1 MATSIFNADSS
12 EVTGTS
18 GVVKSGSTY
27 VMTGTSA
34 QIDIIADA
42 GAGKAYDHSTAQESK
57 SGVGAYLL
65 DSSPT
70 AVETS
75 YRKGYPQ
82 FVGASAFDTDLSLVG
97 NADDGAWQ
105 SIFFVGT
112 PVDQRLAYDRGVDP
126 DPANGG
132 RLSNIHWFG
141 TYTARSVKNTEIYG
155 SDNAG
160 DYTGD
165 YATDNAMVLL
175 WSGVVPQHSAL
186 NEADWYDLTFT
197 SLSSHRYLIF
207 KFADNWGDITAMGI
221 RRFEVAVP
229 LAIDYDLTDDSGAT
243 NYINAGDISA
253 VQSVS
258 NTGFQNEGTR
268 LHITGAI
275 GAVWNS
281 YTIDDY
287 NTDVTPPDDPVGGKS
302 YDSDIWGM
310 WWPQSTDD
318 TAITRMKK
326 VVDGTTTYLAEVGG
340 FPVFQSAEPTT
351 TWYTFSRSDLT
362 ASSQINAYEADD
374 IVATS
379 VAYWVKHVDTSGN
392 ESAWVVLTN
401 ETLDTLTTPTGFTI
415 ADVGDYSGNWLV
427 SATADA
433 GNTVIVLD
441 SDGDEVTAFSADDGS
456 IQTCA
461 LTVGDDYTAVAMRS
475 GKLISVATSAVTA
488 PALATPESVSA
499 GTIAINGT
507 SGTEMYIG
515 YTPNAAA
522 PASSATLHVIDYASG
537 SETTYTLVSGSNTI
551 TIVPGAIYLFAVSY
565 YDASGALSGLGSFL
579 FIRAVSTG
587 EGDDFTVYWKT
598 DYDADWESVSF
609 NSTEDRIRIPTNR
622 RGHWLQWEI
631 RGDAQNQRFELQNTG
646 MEVRLA
652 GPSYGARQ
660 S

>member
-27 VMTGTSA
+27 VLTGTTA
-34 QIDIIADA
+34 QVDILADA
-42 GAGKAYDHSTAQESK
+42 GSGKAFDHSTALES
-57 SGVGAYLL
+57 V
-65 DSSPT
+65 DSAPVYVDNSTPT
-70 AVETS
+70 AIATS
-75 YRKGYPQ
+75 TREDANAI
-82 FVGASAFDTDLSLVG
+82 FAFDTDLATTGEWLNTHWVSAID
-97 NADDGAWQ
+97 NN
-105 SIFFVGT
+105 T
-112 PVDQRLAYDRGVDP
+112 NQRLCDDRGVSP
-126 DPANGG
+126 DTLMSDRFSNYSNNGIG
-132 RLSNIHWFG
+132 SLM
-141 TYTARSVKNTEIYG
+141 ARGVRTFEVYG
-155 SDNAG
+155 SNDSG
-160 DYTGD
+160 DYTETF
-165 YATDNAMVLL
+165 ATNNAMVLL
-175 WSGVVPQHSAL
+175 YSGELAIHENSDTT
-186 NEADWYDLTFT
+186 DWQEITYTTKSD
-197 SLSSHRYLIF
+197 HRYIIY
-207 KFADNWGDITAMGI
+207 KFYDNWGDNRYIGV
-221 RRFEVAVP
+221 RRIQHKEILNP
-229 LAIDYDLTDDSGAT
+229 TIDYDITDDEPAT
-243 NYINAGDISA
+243 NYETVGNISA
-253 VQSVS
+253 VQAVS
-258 NTGFQNEGTR
+258 NTSFQNEGTR
-268 LHITGAI
+268 LHLTGAI
-275 GAVWNS
+275 GDIWNS

-287 NTDVTPPDDPVGGKS
+287 TADVTPPDNPVGGKS

-310 WWPQSTDD
+310 WWPQSSDD

-379 VAYWVKHVDTSGN
+379 VAYWVKYVDPFDN

-401 ETLDTLTTPTGFTI
+401 ETLDTLTTPTAFTI
-415 ADVGDYSGNWLV
+415 ADAGDYSGNWLV

-433 GNTVIVLD
+433 GDTVIVLD
-441 SDGDEVTAFSADDGS
+441 SDGDEVSAFSADDGS

-488 PALATPESVSA
+488 PTLATPESVSA

-515 YTPNAAA
+515 YTPNASA

-609 NSTEDRIRIPTNR
+609 NSTEDRIRIPSNR

-646 MEVRLA
+646 MEMRLA